1 MTPWFRL
8 RFLPLLAAT
17 ACTDAADGATATRQ
31 VVPVELAAA
40 ADAGVTDAVVATGR
54 YAARDEIP
62 LAFKTGGV
70 VARLLVDEGDAVRRG
85 QLLAVL
91 DLREIDAIVA
101 RAQAGADKAQRD
113 HDRVARLAAD
123 SVATRA
129 QLQDAAT
136 ALDAA
141 RADLAQAR
149 VNREYSVITA
159 PEAGVVQQ
167 RLLVAGALAAPGQP
181 VLLLGGARRGAVVR
195 AGVAD
200 RDAVRLRAGD
210 DATARFS
217 ALPGREY
224 TGRVVLVGR
233 AADPRT
239 GTYPVEVAL
248 TGAATL
254 PLGLV
259 GELRLTPRAV
269 PRSTLRGV
277 RGNGARA
284 DASIGDGVRRGV
296 AVPMTAL
303 LEPDGDSATVLVM
316 ASARDTVP
324 QPRRV
329 GLRGA
334 AGDAALVDGLAA
346 GTLVVARGAAY
357 VTPGTVVRVTAA
369 DTAVASAG
377 APRAGGAP

>member
-17 ACTDAADGATATRQ
+17 ACTDGAGGATAIRQ
-31 VVPVELAAA
+31 VVPVELAVA
-40 ADAGVTDAVVATGR
+40 ADAGVTDPVVATGR

-85 QLLAVL
+85 QLLAAL
-91 DLREIDAIVA
+91 DLREIDALVA
-101 RAQAGADKAQRD
+101 RAQAGVDKAQRD

-181 VLLLGGARRGAVVR
+181 VVLLGGGRRGAVVR
-195 AGVAD
+195 AGVPD
-200 RDAVRLRAGD
+200 RDAVRLRVGD
-210 DATARFS
+210 AATARFA
-217 ALPGREY
+217 ALPGRDF

-233 AADPRT
+233 AADART
-239 GTYPVEVAL
+239 GTYAVEVAL
-248 TGAATL
+248 SGAATL

-259 GELRLTPRAV
+259 GELQITPRTA
-269 PRSTLRGV
+269 PRGTPSTAA
-277 RGNGARA
+277 GA
-284 DASIGDGVRRGV
+284 RRGV

-303 LEPDGDSATVLVM
+303 LEPDGDSAWVLVLP
-316 ASARDTVP
+316 SARDTVP
-324 QPRRV
+324 LARRV
-329 GLRGA
+329 GVRGV
-334 AGDAALVDGLAA
+334 AGDRALVDGMPA

-369 DTAVASAG
+369 DTG
-377 APRAGGAP
+377 AATRAGGAR

>member
-1 MTPWFRL
+1 MTLWNRL
-8 RFLPLLAAT
+8 RVLPLLAAT
-17 ACTDAADGATATRQ
+17 ACTDRAAEPPAARQ
-31 VVPVELAAA
+31 AIPVEVAVA
-40 ADAGVTDAVVATGR
+40 ADAGVADPVVATGR

-70 VARLLVDEGDAVRRG
+70 VARLLVDEGAAVRRG
-85 QLLAVL
+85 QLLAAL
-91 DLREIDAIVA
+91 DLREIDALVA

-113 HDRVARLAAD
+113 HDRAARLAAD

-200 RDAVRLRAGD
+200 RDAVRLRVGD
-210 DATARFS
+210 AATARFS
-217 ALPGREY
+217 AFPGRAFA
-224 TGRVVLVGR
+224 GRVVLVGR

-239 GTYPVEVAL
+239 GTYAVEVAL
-248 TGAATL
+248 TEAGSL

-259 GELRLTPRAV
+259 GDLRITP
-269 PRSTLRGV
+269 
-277 RGNGARA
+277 GARA
-284 DASIGDGVRRGV
+284 AARRRGT

-324 QPRRV
+324 LPRRV
-329 GLRGA
+329 GVRGA
-334 AGDAALVDGLAA
+334 AGDQALVDGLPA

-357 VTPGTVVRVTAA
+357 VTPGTVVRVTSA
-369 DTAVASAG
+369 DTAIAA
-377 APRAGGAP
+377 APRAGGAR